1 MSKEYVLTNRK
12 RSFIFVNI
20 IITCIAT
27 SLLSTALTTALP
39 PIAQDF
45 HISSTTGQWL
55 TSAYSLVMA
64 IMMPLTAYL
73 ITRIPTRKLYIT
85 ILIIFILGTGICV
98 VAPNFPILMIGRIFQ
113 ACSNGVTSSI
123 AQVILLSIYPVEKRG
138 SIMGWYGLSIG
149 AAPVIAPT
157 LAGVLV
163 DSFGWRMIFICS
175 FIIMLFSL
183 IYALFVMENVIET
196 TIKKFDVM
204 SFVLSAL
211 TFGGLTLGIGN
222 ASNGIISVTFAI
234 PFIVGIIA
242 GFIFVYRQLH
252 LSQPFLEL
260 RVFKNFR
267 FSLSVFNSML
277 LYFIMMGA
285 SILLPLYV
293 QSILGYSATIS
304 GLVTLPGSLVMAFI
318 GPIAGKI
325 YDKLGMRKLAITG
338 AIGLFIGT
346 IGMFLITLQTPLIIA
361 AILNVV
367 RNIAIGCL
375 MMPLVTW
382 GINGLESQYT
392 ADGTALLNS
401 LRTMAGAIGT
411 AIFVSIMNLVA
422 SHSSYIFG
430 LRIAFLIMSIFAMIM
445 IIVAVICIKD
455 VKKIKHISS

>member
-1 MSKEYVLTNRK
+1 MSKEYFLTDRK

-39 PIAQDF
+39 PIAKDF

-85 ILIIFILGTGICV
+85 ILVIFIIGTGICV
-98 VAPNFPILMIGRIFQ
+98 IAPNFPILMIGRVLQ

-157 LAGVLV
+157 LAGILV

-204 SFVLSAL
+204 SFVLSAF

-222 ASNGIISVTFAI
+222 ASSGITSLTFVI
-234 PFIVGIIA
+234 PFVIGVGA
-242 GFIFVYRQLH
+242 GFIFIYRQLH
-252 LSQPFLEL
+252 LNQPFLQL
-260 RVFKNFR
+260 RVFKNIN
-267 FSLSVFNSML
+267 FSLSVLNSML

-293 QSILGYSATIS
+293 QSILGYSATVS
-304 GLVTLPGSLVMAFI
+304 GLVTFPGSLVMAFI

-346 IGMFLITLQTPLIIA
+346 IGMFFVTLQTPLIIA
-361 AILNVV
+361 AMLNVI

-382 GINGLESQYT
+382 GINDLESQYT

-422 SHSSYIFG
+422 SYSSDIFG
-430 LRIAFLIMSIFAMIM
+430 LCISFFVMSIVALIM
-445 IIVAVICIKD
+445 IIVAVVFVKD
-455 VKKIKHISS
+455 AKKGEYIS